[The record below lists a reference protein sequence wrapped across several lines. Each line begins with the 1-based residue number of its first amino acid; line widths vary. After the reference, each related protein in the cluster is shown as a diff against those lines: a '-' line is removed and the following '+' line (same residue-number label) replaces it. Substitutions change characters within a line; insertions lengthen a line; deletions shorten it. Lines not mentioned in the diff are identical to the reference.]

1 MNQILKLFFD
11 ICRLKK
17 GPQDFPASDWLFR
30 LLIIVCAVVDF
41 SILILSFNVF
51 SALLQTFVEI
61 ILILGL
67 AWVILYVAK
76 RQARYQQTVSAL
88 LATDA
93 LISFMAFPAIA
104 VLLNDES
111 GLISF
116 VISLLIIWH
125 WVVSGHIFSRALD
138 QPFTFGLGVAFL
150 YILMSMQVMAILF
163 PVIIMVE

>member
-1 MNQILKLFFD
+1 MYQILKLFFD
-11 ICRLKK
+11 ICLLKK
-17 GPQDFPASDWLFR
+17 GPQDFPASEWLFR
-30 LLIIVCAVVDF
+30 LLIFVCALVDF
-41 SILILSFNVF
+41 SILMLSFDVF
-51 SALLQTFVEI
+51 SAVIQTFVEI

-67 AWVILYVAK
+67 TWIILYVAK
-76 RQARYQQTVSAL
+76 RRGRYQQTVGAL

-104 VLLNDES
+104 LLLNDEA

-116 VISLLIIWH
+116 VITLLIIWH
-125 WVVSGHIFSRALD
+125 WVVSGHIFSHALE

-150 YILMSMQVMAILF
+150 YILVSMQVMAMLF